1 MNLKVKK
8 ESNEVFFIQG
18 NLIQV
23 DKKIISDLV
32 LKCEKSNK
40 KKSRY
45 CFHKNKNSKVQ
56 EMIICHKKDYYVR
69 PHKHLD
75 KEESIF
81 VVNGKAKAIFFDD
94 NGNIKKIIELGNLNT
109 NKAFYYKL
117 NKKFFHTLIIESKY
131 FIFHEVSKGPFKKNK
146 TQFAD
151 WSPKNNNMI
160 FQNHLKKKIRMY
172 EKNL

>member
-8 ESNEVFFIQG
+8 ESNEVFFIRG
-18 NLIQV
+18 NLIQI

-45 CFHKNKNSKVQ
+45 CFHKDKNSKVQ

-75 KEESIF
+75 KDESIF
-81 VVNGKAKAIFFDD
+81 VIKGKAKAVFFNN
-94 NGNIKKIIELGNLNT
+94 NGDIKKISKLGNFNT
-109 NKAFYYKL
+109 NRTFYYKL
-117 NKKFFHTLIIESKY
+117 NSKFFHTLIIQSRY
-131 FIFHEVSKGPFKKNK
+131 FIFHEVSEGPFKKNK

-151 WSPKNNNMI
+151 WSPKKNNLM
-160 FQNHLKKKIRMY
+160 FQKILKKNIKMY